1 MSTVELRQKAKKAI
15 DKLSGDRLRA
25 ATSFLSFM
33 ETKKPRDATAEL
45 LSIPGFLASFGR
57 GLKDVRAGKVK
68 HWREVRRDV

>member
-1 MSTVELRQKAKKAI
+1 MSTIELRQKAKKTI
-15 DKLSGDRLRA
+15 DKLSGERLRA

-57 GLKDVRAGKVK
+57 GLKDVRAGKAK